1 MSCFSCTIKTF
12 KQLICVCVFFLTKL
26 SFLLN
31 ITVTNIQ
38 CVHFSHQ
45 RDVFAIN
52 IDVVFPQYEFKAKNI
67 KKKKVSIVV
76 SVDGVKVI
84 LRKKQKVI

>member
-1 MSCFSCTIKTF
+1 M
-12 KQLICVCVFFLTKL
+12 
-26 SFLLN
+26 
-31 ITVTNIQ
+31 
-38 CVHFSHQ
+38 
-45 RDVFAIN
+45 DVFGIN
-52 IDVVFPQYEFKAKNI
+52 IEVVFLQYEFKAKNI